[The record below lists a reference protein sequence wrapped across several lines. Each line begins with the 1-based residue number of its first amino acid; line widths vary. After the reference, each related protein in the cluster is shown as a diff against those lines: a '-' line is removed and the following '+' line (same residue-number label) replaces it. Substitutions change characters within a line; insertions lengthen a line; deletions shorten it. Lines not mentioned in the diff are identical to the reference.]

1 MALRLRLFSAT
12 RPKLVPLPA
21 YRRLLLSLFSRVFS
35 SKCFAQGGGRGVKL
49 FLDMSL
55 WCHFRR
61 RFALHALARP
71 LFLVIG
77 VLVLVRE
84 GGQAQFALKLLEG
97 DRRECRA
104 VIDCCDAA
112 FAV

>member
-1 MALRLRLFSAT
+1 MRLDRHFWRLF
-12 RPKLVPLPA
+12 
-21 YRRLLLSLFSRVFS
+21 
-35 SKCFAQGGGRGVKL
+35 
-49 FLDMSL
+49 
-55 WCHFRR
+55 
-61 RFALHALARP
+61 ALMPLARP

-84 GGQAQFALKLLEG
+84 GGKAQLALEFLEG

-104 VIDCCDAA
+104 VIDCRDAA

>member
-1 MALRLRLFSAT
+1 M
-12 RPKLVPLPA
+12 P
-21 YRRLLLSLFSRVFS
+21 
-35 SKCFAQGGGRGVKL
+35 
-49 FLDMSL
+49 
-55 WCHFRR
+55 
-61 RFALHALARP
+61 LARP

-84 GGQAQFALKLLEG
+84 GGKAQLALEFLEG

-104 VIDCCDAA
+104 GIDCRDAA

>member
-1 MALRLRLFSAT
+1 M
-12 RPKLVPLPA
+12 P
-21 YRRLLLSLFSRVFS
+21 
-35 SKCFAQGGGRGVKL
+35 
-49 FLDMSL
+49 
-55 WCHFRR
+55 
-61 RFALHALARP
+61 LARP

-84 GGQAQFALKLLEG
+84 GGKAQLALEFLEG

-104 VIDCCDAA
+104 VIDCRDAA